1 MNNIDIENIKKELA
15 KRKAANYEWKDGGE
29 MTKDDVMLHTTN
41 ELNEL
46 LKNYENAKKNKIY
59 ENIRKLVDDIFEK
72 YSDKDDNMIPLS
84 CAYRPEY
91 RIYGDMGIEVYDSI
105 SFSDIDDG
113 YNDNPYVKPIARNWF
128 EEDERWENYTNDLDK
143 LLNEISKT
151 KIPYAEEHWKDD
163 GESLNEY
170 WYGVIA
176 ITRDYKIVGF
186 EMRDDGLPQDSKKLN
201 YPCIMSIL

>member
-1 MNNIDIENIKKELA
+1 MNNTDIANIKKELA

-29 MTKDDVMLHTTN
+29 MTKDDIMLRTTN

-46 LKNYENAKKNKIY
+46 LKNYENAKKNKIS
-59 ENIRKLVDDIFEK
+59 ENIHKLVDDIFKK
-72 YSDKDDNMIPLS
+72 YAEDDDNMIPLS

-91 RIYGDMGIEVYDSI
+91 RIYGDTGIEVYS
-105 SFSDIDDG
+105 SVMLSDIDG
-113 YNDNPYVKPIARNWF
+113 YNDNPYIKPIARNWF
-128 EEDERWENYTNDLDK
+128 EEDDRWESYTEDLAK
-143 LLNEISKT
+143 LVDETSKA
-151 KIPYAEEHWKDD
+151 KIPYAEEHWEDA

-186 EMRDDGLPQDSKKLN
+186 EMRDDGLPQDSSKLN
-201 YPCIMSIL
+201 YPCIMTI

>member
-1 MNNIDIENIKKELA
+1 MNKIDIENIKKELA
-15 KRKAANYEWKDGGE
+15 KRKTANYEWKDGGE
-29 MTKDDVMLHTTN
+29 MTKYDVTVRTTN

-46 LKNYENAKKNKIY
+46 VKDFETKKQNSISEKIH
-59 ENIRKLVDDIFEK
+59 KLVDDLFKK
-72 YSDKDDNMIPLS
+72 YAEDDDNMIPLS

-91 RIYGDMGIEVYDSI
+91 RIYGDTGIEVYS
-105 SFSDIDDG
+105 SVMLSDIDG

-128 EEDERWENYTNDLDK
+128 EEDERWESYTEDLAK
-143 LLNEISKT
+143 LVDETSEAKV
-151 KIPYAEEHWKDD
+151 PYAEEHWEDD

-186 EMRDDGLPQDSKKLN
+186 EMRDDGLPQDSSKLN
-201 YPCIMSIL
+201 YPCIMTV

>member
-1 MNNIDIENIKKELA
+1 MNNTDITNIKKELA

-29 MTKDDVMLHTTN
+29 MAKDDIMLRTTK

-46 LKNYENAKKNKIY
+46 LKDYENAKNNKIS
-59 ENIRKLVDDIFEK
+59 EKVHKLVDEIFEK
-72 YSDKDDNMIPLS
+72 YAEKDDNMIPLS

-91 RIYGDMGIEVYDSI
+91 RLYGDTGIEVYS
-105 SFSDIDDG
+105 SVMLSDIDG
-113 YNDNPYVKPIARNWF
+113 YNDNLKVKPIARNWY
-128 EEDERWENYTNDLDK
+128 EEDERWENYTKDLNK
-143 LLNEISKT
+143 LVDAT
-151 KIPYAEEHWKDD
+151 VDARVPYAEEHWEDN

-186 EMRDDGLPQDSKKLN
+186 EMRDDGLPQDSSKLN
-201 YPCIMSIL
+201 YPCIMTI

>member
-1 MNNIDIENIKKELA
+1 MNKIDIENIKKELT

-29 MTKDDVMLHTTN
+29 MTKDDIVLRTTN

-46 LKNYENAKKNKIY
+46 VKDFETKKQNSISEKIH
-59 ENIRKLVDDIFEK
+59 KLVDDIFEK
-72 YSDKDDNMIPLS
+72 YAEKDDNMIPLS

-91 RIYGDMGIEVYDSI
+91 RIYGDTGIEVYS
-105 SFSDIDDG
+105 SVMLSDIDG
-113 YNDNPYVKPIARNWF
+113 YNDNPHVKPIARNWV
-128 EEDERWENYTNDLDK
+128 EEDERWESYAEDLTK
-143 LLNEISKT
+143 LVDETSKA
-151 KIPYAEEHWKDD
+151 KVPYAEEHWKDY

-186 EMRDDGLPQDSKKLN
+186 EMRDDGLPQDSSKLN
-201 YPCIMSIL
+201 YPCIMTI

>member
-1 MNNIDIENIKKELA
+1 MNKIDIENIKKELA

-29 MTKDDVMLHTTN
+29 MTKDDIMLRTTN

-46 LKNYENAKKNKIY
+46 VKDFETKKQNSISEKIH
-59 ENIRKLVDDIFEK
+59 KLVDDIFKK
-72 YSDKDDNMIPLS
+72 YAEDDDNMIPLS

-91 RIYGDMGIEVYDSI
+91 RVYGDTGIEVYS
-105 SFSDIDDG
+105 SVMLSNVDG
-113 YNDNPYVKPIARNWF
+113 YNDNPHIKPIARNWF
-128 EEDERWENYTNDLDK
+128 EEDEHWESYTEDLAK
-143 LLNEISKT
+143 LVDETSKA
-151 KIPYAEEHWKDD
+151 KVPYAEEQWKND

-186 EMRDDGLPQDSKKLN
+186 EMRDDGLPQDSNKLN
-201 YPCIMSIL
+201 YPCIMTV